1 VSTYARTCGTSIC
14 TPYGSLDEVPE
25 LSAVF
30 VLTLGAG
37 EIDDDIYNELRQELG
52 AFVEAATV
60 ELDIDID
67 DEE

>member
-1 VSTYARTCGTSIC
+1 
-14 TPYGSLDEVPE
+14 LDEVPE

-37 EIDDDIYNELRQELG
+37 DIDDDIYNELRQELG